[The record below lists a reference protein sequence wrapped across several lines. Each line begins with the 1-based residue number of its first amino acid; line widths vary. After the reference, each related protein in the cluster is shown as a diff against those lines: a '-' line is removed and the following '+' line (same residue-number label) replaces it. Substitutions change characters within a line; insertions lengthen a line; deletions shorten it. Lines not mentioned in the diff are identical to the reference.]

1 MDRRRVVY
9 VIDFVISALLAIYG
23 VCGMIK
29 GISYLCQRNTGV
41 MVLAAQ
47 LVFYSG
53 VCVLM
58 VWQQFKSR
66 GRKNWRRSGQTWQRL
81 KGNATDEPEELKNGW
96 KHSKH

>member
-1 MDRRRVVY
+1 MDRGRVVS

-29 GISYLCQRNTGV
+29 GISCLCQRNSGV
-41 MVLAAQ
+41 TVLAAQ

-53 VCVLM
+53 VSVFM
-58 VWQQFKSR
+58 GWQIFKAR

-81 KGNATDEPEELKNGW
+81 KGKATDEPEELENGW